1 MSEAN
6 AAPNLVGLMFW
17 KKVEAL
23 AIAVVFCLMMGVS
36 IHRLLVFP
44 GRTSLP
50 SGILDPRDA
59 STLARST
66 PTVLT
71 SAQQPAATHTSGQS
85 RGDLEGDAFG
95 DDLVILYHAPAINR
109 AGPAEKGTTIGT
121 EQSAR
126 LSRKDTILET
136 GMRIATRQEA
146 GMLAESVVQYGD
158 DVTMWSSERSKKSVL
173 NRETR

>member
-6 AAPNLVGLMFW
+6 AVVPKLVGRMFW

-23 AIAVVFCLMMGVS
+23 AIAVVFCLMMGIS
-36 IHRLLVFP
+36 IHRLVVFP
-44 GRTSLP
+44 GRTSSP
-50 SGILDPRDA
+50 SGILEPRDA

-95 DDLVILYHAPAINR
+95 DDLVILYHAPAI
-109 AGPAEKGTTIGT
+109 
-121 EQSAR
+121 EQSPR
-126 LSRKDTILET
+126 LSRKDTILEK
-136 GMRIATRQEA
+136 GMRIATRQEV
-146 GMLAESVVQYGD
+146 GMLVESEVQYGD
-158 DVTMWSSERSKKSVL
+158 DVTMWSSEPSKKSVL
-173 NRETR
+173 NREAR